1 MESPF
6 VNNLA
11 CGVEIKTQFSEQK
24 FQIKKPLKYLYQL
37 MYALHTPTIAEKIS
51 ERIEMVTIFL
61 RIKCSDLAP
70 KYLENS
76 TYKSILNQ
84 IWGLFIPQSA

>member
-51 ERIEMVTIFL
+51 ERNEMVRNF
-61 RIKCSDLAP
+61 
-70 KYLENS
+70 YE
-76 TYKSILNQ
+76 
-84 IWGLFIPQSA
+84 